1 MGFQLHG
8 KQIEHSQHVIQKM
21 LPCIPTHRPKKRSS
35 GWNDCHRH
43 RNGTT
48 ARPVSASENLHPI
61 TRRLKPARGLAV
73 PHKRANPQQEPCPFV
88 HTKSVAWPFW
98 QVRTRVHMVFKT
110 SYKTKLAVY
119 WYANRTR
126 YQKALKRSSLSWYW
140 NVYKHKA
147 RRLCAEIWRMKASV
161 GRIPACTCLCKLSER
176 LVLCWLFEFFPYF
189 EHEQLKRE
197 NNWESAFIYFQ
208 LIVLNISIVCHWKK
222 KHIYSPGVNFP
233 QNSCWYLAKRGPNTV
248 KFP

>member
-21 LPCIPTHRPKKRSS
+21 LPCIPTHRPKKRNS
-35 GWNDCHRH
+35 GWNECPRH

-73 PHKRANPQQEPCPFV
+73 PHKRANPQQQPCPFV
-88 HTKSVAWPFW
+88 HTRSVAWPFW

-126 YQKALKRSSLSWYW
+126 YQKSFKTFFF
-140 NVYKHKA
+140 
-147 RRLCAEIWRMKASV
+147 E
-161 GRIPACTCLCKLSER
+161 
-176 LVLCWLFEFFPYF
+176 LVLKCLQAQGEAP
-189 EHEQLKRE
+189 LCRNLE
-197 NNWESAFIYFQ
+197 NK
-208 LIVLNISIVCHWKK
+208 SIGWK
-222 KHIYSPGVNFP
+222 
-233 QNSCWYLAKRGPNTV
+233 NSGMYMFV
-248 KFP
+248 